1 MVPPCTS
8 LPTVADLLNQLP
20 MLRIT
25 SVPVSENATV
35 LKLEGK
41 LLGPW
46 IGELNAASL
55 KADLENR
62 PVILDLSSLS
72 FVDTQGIATLHELR
86 KRGYQFEGC
95 SALVIRLL
103 QGE

>member
-1 MVPPCTS
+1 
-8 LPTVADLLNQLP
+8 

-25 SVPVSENATV
+25 SVTVPENATV

-46 IGELNAASL
+46 VDELNVACR

-72 FVDTQGIATLHELR
+72 FVDSQGIAALHELR
-86 KRGYQFEGC
+86 KRGYRFEGC

>member
-1 MVPPCTS
+1 
-8 LPTVADLLNQLP
+8 

-25 SVPVSENATV
+25 SVAVPEKATV

-41 LLGPW
+41 LLEPW
-46 IGELNAASL
+46 VGELNSACL
-55 KADLENR
+55 KADLENQ

-72 FVDTQGIATLHELR
+72 FVDSLGIAALHELLS
-86 KRGYQFEGC
+86 RGYRFEGC
-95 SALVIRLL
+95 SALVIQLL

>member
-1 MVPPCTS
+1 
-8 LPTVADLLNQLP
+8 

-25 SVPVSENATV
+25 SLAVPESATV

-46 IGELNAASL
+46 IGELNIACR
-55 KADLENR
+55 KADLENQ

-72 FVDTQGIATLHELR
+72 FVDSQGITALHELR
-86 KRGYQFEGC
+86 SRGYQFEGC